1 MVRMLGVILLM
12 FSWLVLLAASLGALV
27 GSWLY
32 FGYIK
37 IECHPMFAK
46 AEAGCGMQQTWASE
60 HVMIAGRAILPYR
73 QILTDQQKL
82 LILFACAAMAAA
94 LLIQVVHRVV
104 RRRRQR
110 RLGAF
115 ADVRGFRPIDLS
127 VDP

>member
-1 MVRMLGVILLM
+1 MMRMLGVILLM

-27 GSWLY
+27 GGWLY

-37 IECHPMFAK
+37 IECHPMFAG
-46 AEAGCGMQQTWASE
+46 AEAGCGMLQTWASE
-60 HVMIAGRAILPYR
+60 HVMIAGRAMLPYR
-73 QILTDQQKL
+73 QVLTDQQNR
-82 LILFACAAMAAA
+82 LILLAGGAMAAA

-110 RLGAF
+110 RLGVF
-115 ADVRGFRPIDLS
+115 ADVQGFRPIDLS

>member
-1 MVRMLGVILLM
+1 MLGVILLM
-12 FSWLVLLAASLGALV
+12 FSWLVLLVASLGALV
-27 GSWLY
+27 GGWLY

-37 IECHPMFAK
+37 IECHPMFAR
-46 AEAGCGMQQTWASE
+46 AEAGCGMLQTWASE
-60 HVMIAGRAILPYR
+60 HVMIAGRTILPYR
-73 QILTDQQKL
+73 QVLTDQQNL
-82 LILFACAAMAAA
+82 LILLAGAAMVAA

>member
-12 FSWLVLLAASLGALV
+12 FSWLVLLVASLGALV
-27 GSWLY
+27 GGRLY

-46 AEAGCGMQQTWASE
+46 AEAGCSTLQTWASE
-60 HVMIAGRAILPYR
+60 HVMIVGRAILPYR
-73 QILTDQQKL
+73 QVLTDQQKL
-82 LILFACAAMAAA
+82 LILLAGVAMAAA

-110 RLGAF
+110 RLGVF
-115 ADVRGFRPIDLS
+115 ADVQGFRPIDLS

>member
-1 MVRMLGVILLM
+1 M

-27 GSWLY
+27 GCWLY

-46 AEAGCGMQQTWASE
+46 AEAGCGMLQTWASE

-82 LILFACAAMAAA
+82 LILLAGVAMAAA

-104 RRRRQR
+104 RRHRQR
-110 RLGAF
+110 RLGVF
-115 ADVRGFRPIDLS
+115 ADVQGFRPIDLS

>member
-1 MVRMLGVILLM
+1 M

-27 GSWLY
+27 GGWLY

-37 IECHPMFAK
+37 IECHPMFAG
-46 AEAGCGMQQTWASE
+46 AEAGCGMLQTWASE
-60 HVMIAGRAILPYR
+60 HVMIAGRAMLPYR
-73 QILTDQQKL
+73 QVLTDQQNL
-82 LILFACAAMAAA
+82 LILLVGGAMAAA

-110 RLGAF
+110 RLGVF
-115 ADVRGFRPIDLS
+115 ADVQGFRPIDLS